1 MAQASKVDESRE
13 RAVSSEPCSTRPN
26 PFDDS
31 DISSRKRRRTS
42 LSGASRSRSVDTIK
56 SDQESSAAAAPPAA
70 AADDDD
76 ADEDDGDL
84 AAAAASESE
93 SAMKIDTDPTIPTTP
108 EQQQQ
113 SIQTQPPSGP
123 RSSRVTINVR
133 TPSRALEAIPSSPS
147 SPTGPTATAPATPVD
162 DVKTSVEDPE
172 VDMSREDNIADTP
185 VSSASSTSNG
195 SSSPAIEIISLEPD
209 DDIDFEIDEPEVT
222 IFGGLPRSLM
232 SDPSAMFPYH
242 EPPES
247 YADTALRLA
256 SYLINHIDVGR
267 CLAEWIESYFRFLK
281 GLPHIA
287 IAKSYHGNRE
297 VLSSLPDI
305 LLLLGNRKTRYP
317 RDLAIREEIIDFY
330 KAFARLTA
338 FFVEFDLKAL
348 RLGRST
354 DPSQLPELASAAYVQ
369 ALGAITRREEVNY
382 QASQA
387 DENYSLMVA
396 DILDTFQSF
405 HPNQGGSLAYLKQLA
420 QIESELV
427 TQFPRLTDHLGHI
440 CVLASAVVNLNYERL
455 QTTPANQQAAVT
467 ARGNISRGYALFT
480 TISAVLSDIVEKHVN
495 HLSHDGASSLLSS
508 LTELYASSLSTD
520 HIVPVELMTEHRQSH
535 PPIAPDHVPEAMA
548 YHWKFTMLR
557 KLIVSSQMQLRV
569 MAASMMCGDL
579 VTFYRRFND
588 PGNESSSAFLQ
599 YVADF
604 LIRTGLVAYIIGP
617 TCHPEITAESGNI
630 IGFLVVSGTYTS
642 KHTDL
647 AWQTITSTQD
657 PRVSDALI
665 RMMNRIAHLLQYEAL
680 VYFCEK
686 LNGVPVEAFG
696 IAMREFCDTVLK
708 LIVSKPAYERIVS
721 DPAPFDLCIRLI
733 RQSARFGT
741 DSAFAY
747 PDLHLFAVQKLR
759 ELLTYPYTPEGRQ
772 RIYLDCLS
780 DIAAKTP
787 STIGSLWV
795 LYLMTRQY
803 PARELRVLTSTHDF
817 TRILVEELE
826 AAIPAAARAGFPAVL
841 SGDENNPRKEFIVG
855 ILFHDP
861 SRITKDLGG
870 KLWHLLVGAGSAC
883 QEDRNVAWQVLNSA
897 MKRNHGASPFMS
909 TCFSEY
915 LPALA
920 PEYFCPGALDFVLE
934 GILPLVNDTSSIILD
949 DDETKDDAGIEQLW
963 RMVLCAPEGTIEH
976 QAINSLVNDV
986 YIDSRSILS
995 FSHYRARI
1003 VHLNLVNRCLRQL
1016 SSAAARLREFW
1027 DGSVDGEDTR
1037 MVVTVTDQELQ
1048 QLELL
1053 FIRSLS
1059 VLREFHRLHQAK
1071 SHFSAPDLRS
1081 IILDSP
1087 KDMEGDSAELKYQSF
1102 DGDIQTD
1109 VRPLNIGKQNTAAS
1123 LLASLREATGF
1134 NNYRIYYK
1142 GRPFVPQESQICKS
1156 LEDLQIQNGIILVK
1170 RESDIPASPKARVRK
1185 GATSVEI
1192 EILGHF
1198 EELWEYLSMEE
1209 RLAQEMFNFLIKLPA
1224 DENILKAIDNPSTSH
1239 KDIFPLGQPFKSLY
1253 AVHAVREYV
1262 TSQQRNASSRIPA
1275 QQGATEIP
1283 AHSYET
1289 ALTKAMSLVVSAIC
1303 DTEVVA
1309 QCPSR
1314 KLQIELSSSL
1324 VDCLLS
1330 LLTDSLLPTSADQFL
1345 DAPLL
1350 GRLLGILSA
1359 AISTNDS
1366 EGAIK
1371 HIIFT
1376 LRSIL
1381 ESCSLSTAFMTAFC
1395 IDPSVPSVLKELM
1408 LNDQRPL
1415 IRKNTATLILDKIGN
1430 NMIDPDT
1437 TTAKFRYFF
1446 WPVISSFVRSAIT
1459 KASTSSEFLELCL
1472 TAFRVLRISRSP
1484 ILDLQKLHGEWSNLL
1499 LAYTTFEEVT
1509 QPDMIDHVANGLIRL
1524 LHAILC
1530 GEDTSARREIL
1541 LPGGIARQIFW
1552 RFLYPSTEAVAI
1564 SESSRPILNPQGR
1577 TMLIDI
1583 VFSLVEDDPSELT
1596 HLMED
1601 LAELVPV
1608 YPEGEDFYAYELAQ
1622 QFERSKAIRASCG
1635 YVGLKNLS
1643 NTCYL
1648 NSLFTQL
1655 FMNTDFRQ
1663 FMLNAEVKDRNYSQ
1677 NLLFQTQKL
1686 FGLMQGTIRRFVN
1699 PEECVSSI
1707 KTYEDTQIDVQNQ
1720 MDVDEFYNLLFDRWE
1735 GQLLTSEEKRQFRAF
1750 YGGQLIQQIASK
1762 ECKHIS
1768 ERLEPFSA
1776 IQCDI
1781 KGKTS
1786 LQESLEA
1793 YVDGEIMEG
1802 DNKYKCSECDRHVD
1816 AVKRTCLKDIPDNL
1830 IFHLKRFDFNV
1841 RTMQRSKIN
1850 DFFSFPSKIDMRPYT
1865 VDHLAGPAEGKPA
1878 EDIFELV
1885 GVLVHSGT
1893 AESGHYYSYIR
1904 ERPTNSDSQVWV
1916 EFNDDMVTTW
1926 DPSQLEFSCFGGQD
1940 LRPPYG
1946 NENNVYDKN
1955 FSAYMLFYQRSTSLA
1970 KEQEL
1975 IKRPGC
1981 SSPLRVE
1988 LSRDMADFIAAE
2000 NSWLLRRHCLYDPF
2014 QIQFVQMA
2022 LCHMKLINQEECTED
2037 HAMENLAI
2045 TMALSHLDQVA
2056 SRTKDVPDFHH
2067 LLKRL
2072 SVMCHSCVRCSLAVF
2087 EYLYRYG
2094 ETLRVLV
2101 QRNPDADVRQGTVNL
2116 VIQVLQIIKS
2126 RAPLQYGIPLSEID
2140 GRYEA
2145 EDNDDIEPATSTMEK
2160 VMRMFKLLWEGFH
2173 LNLRS
2178 WSEVFE
2184 FMLMWVKMGRFER
2197 VMFLESP
2204 FLRYLLQIIYAD
2216 QNLDLPPQFSKMNTL
2231 VSRRMATRPPS
2242 YDTII
2247 ALLDLIISH
2256 GRFIFTERD
2265 ELWGADS
2272 PDTRFE
2278 FDPDSDEEF
2287 VYTKQEAKI
2296 LHTDWNRG
2304 LGANIFVDKL
2314 IMINQNPHASCSIIT
2329 NLMKQSFQLEE
2340 KILRTLKLGISGHI
2354 NQQMNPPYLRVA
2366 ALVFCR
2372 SASRAGYIN
2381 NLIAHVCLQ
2390 CMCLQNADG
2399 QAFFDFQRDVFD
2411 SRRKNTGEDPED
2423 VTLIGLD
2430 NLPEW
2435 VPGLLGY
2442 PETSI
2447 TEQVELFLQ
2456 DKLFQFGSPP
2466 LHDGTD
2472 QGRRRADKMVETA
2485 RTLGIRCLGYLR
2497 DNYVSRRDQV
2507 HARLVSAFERV
2518 IKECSKYFNL
2528 KEPAEDEGA
2537 REFIR
2542 LNHSVF
2548 EPLRKLAV
2556 EDVEEDAS
2564 GMLYSDSSSNASSVT
2579 AG

>member
-1 MAQASKVDESRE
+1 MAQASKADESRE

-42 LSGASRSRSVDTIK
+42 LSGASRSRSVDTVK
-56 SDQESSAAAAPPAA
+56 SDQESSTAAG
-70 AADDDD
+70 ADDED
-76 ADEDDGDL
+76 ADEDAGDL
-84 AAAAASESE
+84 AVEAASESE
-93 SAMKIDTDPTIPTTP
+93 SAMKIDTDPAIPTTP
-108 EQQQQ
+108 EQQEQ
-113 SIQTQPPSGP
+113 SIQSQPPSGP

-133 TPSRALEAIPSSPS
+133 TPSRALEAVPSSPP

-172 VDMSREDNIADTP
+172 VDMSREDNTADTP
-185 VSSASSTSNG
+185 VSSASSASNG
-195 SSSPAIEIISLEPD
+195 SSSPAVEIISLEPD
-209 DDIDFEIDEPEVT
+209 DDIDFEISQPEVT
-222 IFGGLPRSLM
+222 ILGGLPRSLM
-232 SDPSAMFPYH
+232 SDPSATFPFH
-242 EPPES
+242 EHPES
-247 YADTALRLA
+247 YADTALRIA
-256 SYLINHIDVGR
+256 TYLPNHTDIGR
-267 CLAEWIESYFRFLK
+267 NLAEWLESYLRFLK
-281 GLPHIA
+281 GLPHSM
-287 IAKSYHGNRE
+287 IAKSYHANRE
-297 VLSSLPDI
+297 VLSSVPDII
-305 LLLLGNRKTRYP
+305 LLLGSRKTRYSQ
-317 RDLAIREEIIDFY
+317 DLSIREEVIDFC

-338 FFVEFDLKAL
+338 FFIEFDVKSL
-348 RLGRST
+348 RLGRSS
-354 DPSQLPELASAAYVQ
+354 DPSQLPELAAAAYVQ
-369 ALGAITRREEVNY
+369 ALCGITRKEEVIY
-382 QASQA
+382 QQGPNG
-387 DENYSLMVA
+387 DESYGLMVA
-396 DILDTFQSF
+396 DILDSFQSF
-405 HPNQGGSLAYLKQLA
+405 HPNQGGSLAYVKQLA

-427 TQFPRLTDHLGHI
+427 TQFPRLTDNLGLL
-440 CVLASAVVNLNYERL
+440 CVLASAVVNFSFSRL
-455 QTTPANQQAAVT
+455 RTAASNQQAAV
-467 ARGNISRGYALFT
+467 AASGNISRGYALFT
-480 TISAVLSDIVEKHVN
+480 IVSAALSDIVEKHVN
-495 HLSHDGASSLLSS
+495 HLSFDGASNLLSS
-508 LTELYASSLSTD
+508 LTDIYVASLSTD
-520 HIVPVELMTEHRQSH
+520 HIVPVDLLAEHYQSH
-535 PPIAPDHVPEAMA
+535 PSIAPGLVPEAMA
-548 YHWKFTMLR
+548 YYWKFTVLR

-569 MAASMMCGDL
+569 MAATTMCTDL
-579 VTFYRRFND
+579 VSFYRRFNE
-588 PGNESSSAFLQ
+588 PENESNTAFLQ
-599 YVADF
+599 YMAEF
-604 LIRTGLVAYIIGP
+604 LIQAGLVAYILGP
-617 TCHPEITAESGNI
+617 TCHPEITTESSNI
-630 IGFLVVSGTYTS
+630 IGFLVVSGTYTT

-657 PRVSDALI
+657 PRVSDALL
-665 RMMNRIAHLLQYEAL
+665 RTMSRIANLFPYDAL
-680 VYFCEK
+680 VYICEK

-696 IAMREFCDTVLK
+696 AAMRELCDTVLK
-708 LIVSKPAYERIVS
+708 LVPKPAFERALS

-733 RQSARFGT
+733 RQSSRSGP

-747 PDLHLFAVQKLR
+747 PDLHMFAAQKLR
-759 ELLTYPYTPEGRQ
+759 ELLNYPYTPEGRQ
-772 RIYLDCLS
+772 RIYFDCLN
-780 DIAAKTP
+780 DIAARTT

-795 LYLMTRQY
+795 LYMMTRQNFV
-803 PARELRVLTSTHDF
+803 RELRVLTSAHDF
-817 TRILVEELE
+817 TRLLIEELE
-826 AAIPAAARAGFPAVL
+826 AAIPAAARTKFPAVI
-841 SGDENNPRKEFIVG
+841 SGEENNPRREFIEG
-855 ILFHDP
+855 ILLHDP
-861 SRITKDLGG
+861 SRITKNLGE

-897 MKRNHGASPFMS
+897 MKRNHGANPFLS

-915 LPALA
+915 LPLLA

-934 GILPLVNDTSSIILD
+934 GILPLVNDTSSIVLD
-949 DDETKDDAGIEQLW
+949 DDETKDDGGIEQLW
-963 RMVLCAPEGTIEH
+963 RMALCAPEGTVEY
-976 QAINSLVNDV
+976 QAITALVNDV
-986 YIDSRSILS
+986 YINSRSILS
-995 FSHYRARI
+995 FSHYRARK

-1016 SSAAARLREFW
+1016 SSAAARLREFR
-1027 DGSVDGEDTR
+1027 DGSADGEDTR
-1037 MVVTVTDQELQ
+1037 MEAAATEPQLQELK
-1048 QLELL
+1048 LL

-1059 VLREFHRLHQAK
+1059 ILREFHRLHQAK

-1087 KDMEGDSAELKYQSF
+1087 KDVEGDSAELKYQSF

-1156 LEDLQIQNGIILVK
+1156 LEDLQIQNGVLLVK
-1170 RESDIPASPKARVRK
+1170 RESDIPASPKARVRQ

-1198 EELWEYLSMEE
+1198 DELWEYLSMEE
-1209 RLAQEMFNFLIKLPA
+1209 KLAQEIYNFLIKLPA

-1239 KDIFPLGQPFKSLY
+1239 RDIFPLGQPFKSLY
-1253 AVHAVREYV
+1253 AVHALREYV
-1262 TSQQRNASSRIPA
+1262 ASQQRNTSRIPA

-1283 AHSYET
+1283 AHSNET
-1289 ALTKAMSLVVSAIC
+1289 ALTKAMSIVVSAIC
-1303 DTEVVA
+1303 DTEVIA

-1314 KLQIELSSSL
+1314 KLQLELSSSL

-1330 LLTDSLLPTSADQFL
+1330 LLTDPLLPTSADQFL
-1345 DAPLL
+1345 DARLS

-1359 AISTNDS
+1359 ARLTNGS
-1366 EGAIK
+1366 EGAAK

-1376 LRSIL
+1376 LRTIL

-1395 IDPSVPSVLKELM
+1395 IDPRVPGLLKELM
-1408 LNDQRPL
+1408 LNDERPP
-1415 IRKNTATLILDKIGN
+1415 IRKSTATLILDKIGH
-1430 NMIDPDT
+1430 NMIDPDA

-1446 WPVISSFVRSAIT
+1446 WPVVSSFVRSAIT
-1459 KASTSSEFLELCL
+1459 KAFTSAELLDLCL
-1472 TAFRVLRISRSP
+1472 TMFRVLRISRSS
-1484 ILDLQKLHGEWSNLL
+1484 ILDVQKLHGEWSSLL
-1499 LAYTTFEEVT
+1499 LAYTTSEEVT

-1530 GEDTSARREIL
+1530 GQDTSARREIR
-1541 LPGGIARQIFW
+1541 PPRGITRKIFW
-1552 RFLYPSTEAVAI
+1552 KFLYPSIEAVAN
-1564 SESSRPILNPQGR
+1564 SDSSRPILNTQGR
-1577 TMLIDI
+1577 TMLIEI
-1583 VFSLVEDDPSELT
+1583 AFSLIEDDTDEFNNL
-1596 HLMED
+1596 LED
-1601 LAELVPV
+1601 LDELVPV
-1608 YPEGEDFYAYELAQ
+1608 YLEGEDLYAYDLTH

-1635 YVGLKNLS
+1635 YVGLRNLS

-1663 FMLNAEVKDRNYSQ
+1663 FMLNAEVKDRSHNQ

-1699 PEECVSSI
+1699 PEECVNSI
-1707 KTYEDTQIDVQNQ
+1707 KTYEDTQIDIHNQ

-1735 GQLLTSEEKRQFRAF
+1735 GQLLTNEEKRQFRSF

-1793 YVDGEIMEG
+1793 YVGGEIMEG
-1802 DNKYKCSECDRHVD
+1802 DNKYKCSDCDRHVD

-1830 IFHLKRFDFNV
+1830 IFHLKRFEFNL
-1841 RTMQRSKIN
+1841 RTLQRSKIN

-1865 VDHLAGPAEGKPA
+1865 VDHLTESAESKPA

-1926 DPSQLEFSCFGGQD
+1926 DPAQLEFSCFGGQEP
-1940 LRPPYG
+1940 RPPYG
-1946 NENNVYDKN
+1946 SDNVYDKN

-1970 KEQEL
+1970 REQQL
-1975 IKRPGC
+1975 LRQPGR

-1988 LSRDMADFIAAE
+1988 LSRDMANFIAAE

-2022 LCHMKLINQEECTED
+2022 LCHMKVINQGGCTED
-2037 HAMENLAI
+2037 HTMENLAI

-2072 SVMCHSCVRCSLAVF
+2072 SLMCQSCVRCSLAVF

-2094 ETLRVLV
+2094 EALRMLV
-2101 QRNPDADVRQGTVNL
+2101 QKNPDADVRQGTVHL
-2116 VIQVLQIIKS
+2116 VIQVLQIIKLQ
-2126 RAPLQYGIPLSEID
+2126 APLQYGIPLSEID
-2140 GRYEA
+2140 RRYEA
-2145 EDNDDIEPATSTMEK
+2145 EEDDIEPNTPIMEK
-2160 VMRMFKLLWEGFH
+2160 VMRLFRLLWEGFH

-2197 VMFLESP
+2197 VTFLESP
-2204 FLRYLLQIIYAD
+2204 FLKHLLQIIYAD
-2216 QNLDLPPQFSKMNTL
+2216 QNLELPPQFSRMSIA

-2242 YDTII
+2242 YETII
-2247 ALLDLIISH
+2247 ALLDLLISH
-2256 GRFIFTERD
+2256 GRFVFTERD

-2278 FDPDSDEEF
+2278 FDPDNDEEF

-2296 LHTDWNRG
+2296 LHLDWNRG

-2314 IMINQNPHASCSIIT
+2314 ITINQNPNASCSIIT
-2329 NLMKQSFQLEE
+2329 NLMRQSFQLED

-2354 NQQMNPPYLRVA
+2354 NHQMNPPYLRVA

-2372 SASRAGYIN
+2372 SASRAAHIN
-2381 NLIAHVCLQ
+2381 SLIAHVCQQ

-2411 SRRKNTGEDPED
+2411 SRRKNTGENPED
-2423 VTLIGLD
+2423 VMLIGLD

-2442 PETSI
+2442 DTSI
-2447 TEQVELFLQ
+2447 TEQVEVFLQ

-2466 LHDGTD
+2466 VHDGTE
-2472 QGRRRADKMVETA
+2472 QGRKRADKMVETA
-2485 RTLGIRCLGYLR
+2485 RTLGIRCLVYLG

-2507 HARLVSAFERV
+2507 HTRLVSAFERV

-2537 REFIR
+2537 RDFIR
-2542 LNHSVF
+2542 LNHNVF

-2556 EDVEEDAS
+2556 EDVDEDAS